1 MGDSKPRVVVAD
13 KLGQSGLALLRESVE
28 VVEATDPAALP
39 EALPLAEALIVRS
52 RTRVTAGVMD
62 RARRLQLVARAGI
75 GVDNIDLPAASERGV
90 LVINA
95 PAGSVVST
103 AEHTIA
109 LIFALARK
117 VVAADTAVREGQWNR
132 QYEGMQL
139 AGKRLGVIGMGKV
152 GTRVASLAGAIGMHV
167 VACDPYL
174 PTEAWFGL
182 PARRIEASDLLQTS
196 DVVTVHV
203 SLSEETRNLMGRD
216 EFAAMKRGAYFVNC
230 ARGALVDEAALA
242 RALQEGHLAGAALDV
257 FAQEPLQ
264 DSPLLH
270 APNVILTP
278 HVAASTREA
287 QEQIATD
294 IAVQVV
300 DFFAGRSVAYP
311 VNPSVLRKD

>member
-1 MGDSKPRVVVAD
+1 MPNGKPQVVVAD
-13 KLGQSGLALLRESVE
+13 KLGQSGLELLRQSME
-28 VVEATDPAALP
+28 VVEAIDPASLP
-39 EALPLAEALIVRS
+39 EALPRAEALIVRS
-52 RTRVTAGVMD
+52 RTQVTAGVLD
-62 RARRLQLVARAGI
+62 RAPRLQLVARAGI

-95 PAGSVVST
+95 PAGSIVST

-117 VVAADTAVREGQWNR
+117 VVAADQAVRTGQWNR

-152 GTRVASLAGAIGMHV
+152 GTRVATLAGALGMEV

-174 PTEAWFGL
+174 PVEAWFGL
-182 PARRIEASDLLQTS
+182 PARRVEAAELLRTS

-203 SLSEETRNLMGRD
+203 SLTGETRNLMGTE
-216 EFAAMKRGAYFVNC
+216 EFAAMKRGAFFVNC
-230 ARGALVDEAALA
+230 ARGALVEEAALA
-242 RALQEGHLAGAALDV
+242 QALQEEHLAGAALDV
-257 FAQEPLQ
+257 FQQEPVQ
-264 DSPLLH
+264 DSPLLQV
-270 APNVILTP
+270 PNVILTP